1 METFPIRVGAN
12 AIIVEDGRLLLV
24 KFDDDTGIHFNL
36 PGGGVKHGESVSE
49 ALVREVHEET
59 TASVDVEQLIVVHEH
74 LPRDHDET
82 GDTTHKVTFFFEC
95 EIVDATAP
103 TLPADPDPN
112 QVDVEWIPLATVDEH
127 RIIPQLDHQWSHV
140 VANGPRSRFVVSE

>member
-36 PGGGVKHGESVSE
+36 PGGGVEHGESVSE

-59 TASVDVEQLIVVHEH
+59 TAAVDVEQLIVVHEH